1 MTAAGTRLV
10 AASTPPYLA
19 FLLLNA
25 LCLLQRRNDT
35 VQSWPAILQA
45 WQCPLLLLLL
55 PLLPALPLA
64 RVWSTLL
71 LLLLLLLLRVTAGAG
86 LAIAGLIPHHPAAPP
101 PLCKAP
107 LQLAA
112 LLLLLL

>member
-1 MTAAGTRLV
+1 
-10 AASTPPYLA
+10 
-19 FLLLNA
+19 
-25 LCLLQRRNDT
+25 
-35 VQSWPAILQA
+35 
-45 WQCPLLLLLL
+45 LLLLL

-64 RVWSTLL
+64 RVRSTL

-86 LAIAGLIPHHPAAPP
+86 LAIADLIPHHPAAPP

-112 LLLLLL
+112 QLLLLV